1 MKQNET
7 KLQDITARQ
16 GVYKS
21 HIIRRI
27 NGYYKDFG
35 QQQRVRLADNKT
47 IDELLAMA
55 DILSNE
61 FAARHLQAQLNRE
74 FEAANHLAQMAA
86 AGMPQAGEIR
96 VDADGQAWIWA
107 GLQGWLWQNNRHVP
121 APPAPL
127 QVPPM
132 PPLLNNNHMI
142 NNHMIQD
149 IMPDLIPIPGAGA
162 AAPVAPPPP
171 ALAGFVADRQNV
183 HLSDTVRYVM
193 KIFGILSSIT
203 IPTGQN
209 TVSDIIRDC
218 GLSGRAIITLT
229 VFYYEPTPIYEIDKA
244 YPKALD
250 AIWAFIQTHPE
261 KAELISRVRDELT
274 DNIGMCAQGN
284 LTRLC
289 NILSGYVDGAAPPR
303 PRHEILQEKIA
314 AIAADDEDDK
324 VARAE
329 KVLTE
334 LEVPLTAW
342 ADWLSAL

>member
-1 MKQNET
+1 
-7 KLQDITARQ
+7 
-16 GVYKS
+16 
-21 HIIRRI
+21 
-27 NGYYKDFG
+27 
-35 QQQRVRLADNKT
+35 
-47 IDELLAMA
+47 
-55 DILSNE
+55 
-61 FAARHLQAQLNRE
+61 
-74 FEAANHLAQMAA
+74 
-86 AGMPQAGEIR
+86 
-96 VDADGQAWIWA
+96 
-107 GLQGWLWQNNRHVP
+107 
-121 APPAPL
+121 
-127 QVPPM
+127 
-132 PPLLNNNHMI
+132 MI